1 MRVCIIRN
9 AESKTNAAIFRV
21 IDALLDSGNQCLLLT
36 RSRYNKDKG
45 ILKKEHNHNGHS
57 VDNYEIN
64 IKVKAGRGLLN
75 IFQLIYYQFIVFMW
89 IMKNNNKY
97 DIIHSFDLDSGLP
110 VLLASKIS
118 KKKYVYHIADFYVDS
133 RGGIPK
139 TLKKFTRKLEYKVIE
154 NAETT
159 IICTEERKEQI
170 KGSKPKKLVVVHNTP
185 SINISNEKETS
196 VESIG
201 KEDNKNLT
209 FTYVG
214 GLSEKRFIKSIIDVF
229 KEHPQFNLELA
240 GMGNLSDYAKQ
251 ASEEYGN
258 INYYGMISYEEALE
272 MYSKCDV
279 MFAIYDPSVPNHR
292 YSAPNKV
299 YEAMINGKPIIV
311 AKNTSVDDIVRRE
324 NMGFVIKYNREAF
337 EEVLYIISK
346 DKSILKKYGQNALKA
361 YNKYSWEEMKKRLI
375 NIYENG

>member
-139 TLKKFTRKLEYKVIE
+139 TLRKFTRKLEYKVIE

-375 NIYENG
+375 NIYENI

>member
-21 IDALLDSGNQCLLLT
+21 IDTLLDSGNQCLLLT

>member
-159 IICTEERKEQI
+159 IICTEEKRSKSKEVNQ
-170 KGSKPKKLVVVHNTP
+170 
-185 SINISNEKETS
+185 
-196 VESIG
+196 
-201 KEDNKNLT
+201 
-209 FTYVG
+209 
-214 GLSEKRFIKSIIDVF
+214 KS
-229 KEHPQFNLELA
+229 LL
-240 GMGNLSDYAKQ
+240 
-251 ASEEYGN
+251 
-258 INYYGMISYEEALE
+258 
-272 MYSKCDV
+272 
-279 MFAIYDPSVPNHR
+279 
-292 YSAPNKV
+292 
-299 YEAMINGKPIIV
+299 
-311 AKNTSVDDIVRRE
+311 
-324 NMGFVIKYNREAF
+324 
-337 EEVLYIISK
+337 
-346 DKSILKKYGQNALKA
+346 
-361 YNKYSWEEMKKRLI
+361 
-375 NIYENG
+375 

>member
-299 YEAMINGKPIIV
+299 YKAMINGKPIIV

-375 NIYENG
+375 NIYENI

>member
-375 NIYENG
+375 NIYENI